1 VSSLSSTGLQVV
13 PPPASVQ
20 GAGSSAGGGRVS
32 SLSSTGL
39 QVVSPPA
46 AVQGAG
52 NSGTGGRAMAMSIPP
67 VVTSPSRPVIDNS
80 RGPVTEEM
88 AIRLIGLALA
98 LPSSSYFSNYEV
110 FIAERRISKVASQ
123 LIKLVYVS
131 LPYQR
136 RLSEYGLSNSRV
148 YKLRVSRDRTCD
160 ESLLQ
165 MTWPETDPHPGS
177 QSSTDSPGLSPNDR
191 NGMLPCYR
199 TTADDYRKALSR
211 GR

>member
-1 VSSLSSTGLQVV
+1 
-13 PPPASVQ
+13 
-20 GAGSSAGGGRVS
+20 
-32 SLSSTGL
+32 
-39 QVVSPPA
+39 
-46 AVQGAG
+46 
-52 NSGTGGRAMAMSIPP
+52 
-67 VVTSPSRPVIDNS
+67 
-80 RGPVTEEM
+80 M

-177 QSSTDSPGLSPNDR
+177 QSSTDSPGLAPMIEMACCPVIAPPQMTTGERFRGAANITPESSRLAYNFAR
-191 NGMLPCYR
+191 QYR
-199 TTADDYRKALSR
+199 LRSEKVWIDQMASAVSY
-211 GR
+211 